1 MITIFN
7 SSRFVLAPPVKWE
20 MVACGGLTLMTITNL
35 ASTGN
40 IPLKPSSQETQK
52 HIWAKGI
59 CVSAVSP
66 ASIIYPNTG
75 EVCMHIDMH
84 IQPIQGDKK
93 HHEKKNHTMILILI
107 FQNKVIENTKQEMPT
122 WNHPILNS
130 SMKLVLQ
137 FFTDYNN

>member
-1 MITIFN
+1 MKLYDKRKTNQWIGKKNMITIFN

-20 MVACGGLTLMTITNL
+20 MVVCGGLTLMTITNL

-66 ASIIYPNTG
+66 ASIIYPTTG

-93 HHEKKNHTMILILI
+93 HREKKKII
-107 FQNKVIENTKQEMPT
+107 Q
-122 WNHPILNS
+122 
-130 SMKLVLQ
+130 
-137 FFTDYNN
+137 